1 MSCRTSCRVRFRS
14 VLGLLVAWCAIAGA
28 GVMYAG
34 SASAATTSGR
44 AMWVWSKAEPTDVVT
59 FAQSHTV
66 TRLFVAVSPDVAT
79 SGDLPRL
86 QQLASSAA
94 AAGIHIDA
102 LGGDPTWTNKPSA
115 ALAWERAV
123 IGTHLFAGVHIDVEP
138 YALAGWSKP
147 ASQAK
152 LVTSYLSLLSS
163 MRQAAA
169 SGLPLE
175 ADIPFWYNTI
185 ATGSTT
191 LADGVLA
198 RVDAATVMSYRNTAT
213 GPNSIT
219 DIGSDMLARGAAVGV
234 PVRLAAETNPL
245 SDCPTCTFAG
255 SSSTTLDAA
264 LAVVDQTEAASS
276 AYAGMAIEDYDGWRA
291 LPATI

>member
-1 MSCRTSCRVRFRS
+1 
-14 VLGLLVAWCAIAGA
+14 
-28 GVMYAG
+28 
-34 SASAATTSGR
+34 
-44 AMWVWSKAEPTDVVT
+44 MWVWSKAEPTDVVT

-86 QQLASSAA
+86 QHLASSAA
-94 AAGIHIDA
+94 AAGIRIDA

-169 SGLPLE
+169 TSGLPLE

-255 SSSTTLDAA
+255 SSSATLDAA

-291 LPATI
+291 LPATT